1 MLGSRHL
8 SKAENAMDRTSIG
21 EVPQKLYRTQVDRFF
36 LRMNRREISIVSS
49 VMRHSQP
56 RALSAVLNATNRLC
70 DGWIYLP
77 IVLWLMLMGEWRLMV
92 VAALGAAVS
101 FLLYFSAKPWIARMR
116 PCHFAE
122 HLSTGMR
129 CLDQYSFPSGH
140 CMTLSVVG
148 VLLCWQHHSAIPVL
162 MAMVLLLSWARVAVA
177 HHYPTDLIAGIA
189 VGLCVGVPLAS
200 MFL

>member
-1 MLGSRHL
+1 MAQTSNGSAHQ
-8 SKAENAMDRTSIG
+8 N
-21 EVPQKLYRTQVDRFF
+21 VYRAQVDRLF

-56 RALSAVLNATNRLC
+56 RAVSALLKATNRLC

-77 IVLWLMLMGEWRLMV
+77 IVCLLLLMGEWRLML

-101 FLLYFSAKPWIARMR
+101 FLLYFSAKPRFARTR

-122 HLSTGMR
+122 NLSTGMR
-129 CLDQYSFPSGH
+129 CLDRYSFPSGH

-148 VLLCWQHHSAIPVL
+148 VLLCWQHHAAIPL
-162 MAMVLLLSWARVAVA
+162 LTAMVLLLSWARIAAA

-189 VGLCVGVPLAS
+189 VGLFVGVPVAAVL
-200 MFL
+200 L

>member
-1 MLGSRHL
+1 
-8 SKAENAMDRTSIG
+8 MDQTSIG
-21 EVPQKLYRTQVDRFF
+21 EVPEKLYRTQMDSFF

-77 IVLWLMLMGEWRLMV
+77 ILLWLMLLGVWRLMV

-101 FLLYFSAKPWIARMR
+101 FLLYFSAKPRIARMR

-162 MAMVLLLSWARVAVA
+162 AAMVLLLSWARIAVA

-189 VGLCVGVPLAS
+189 VGLCVGVPMAS
-200 MFL
+200 VFL